1 MAAHDPTTSKRCSK
15 CRETK
20 PVADFQVHRGN
31 PDGLQAHCRPC
42 RNAYSK
48 AMYERKRAAR
58 ISWTL
63 PPDPYSDDLYSIFFV
78 WFKPTPEFPGYG
90 VDTDGIVW
98 CCLAL
103 GYRSVGYARKWRKI
117 SPRSNPNGN
126 LYVAL
131 YRDGIRH
138 DIGVHRLVLATF
150 IGPCPPG
157 KEACHFDDVGTNNR
171 LRNLRY
177 DTHAGNLEDRDRN
190 GGTAIGSR
198 HARAKHVESEIAK
211 AKGMMLRGMSP
222 TEVAKETG
230 IPRGRLYAIKHGR
243 SWTHVEPEK

>member
-1 MAAHDPTTSKRCSK
+1 MATANPITSKRCSK
-15 CRETK
+15 CREIR

-31 PDGLQAHCRPC
+31 PDGLQDHCRPC

-63 PPDPYSDDLYSIFFV
+63 PPDPYSDDPYSIFFV
-78 WFKPTPEFPGYG
+78 WFKPIPEFPGYG
-90 VDTDGIVW
+90 IDTDGIVW

-103 GYRSVGYARKWRKI
+103 GYKSVGYVREWRKI
-117 SPRSNPNGN
+117 GLRLNKSGK
-126 LYVAL
+126 LYAAL
-131 YRDGIRH
+131 YRDNKQYNIAVH
-138 DIGVHRLVLATF
+138 KLVIGTF

-157 KEACHFDDVGTNNR
+157 KECCHFDDDGTNNR

-190 GGTAIGSR
+190 GRTAIGSR

-211 AKGMMLRGMSP
+211 AKGMMLRGMSVA
-222 TEVAKETG
+222 EVSALTG
-230 IPRGRLYAIKHGR
+230 IPPGRLYPIKHNR
-243 SWTHVEPEK
+243 TWTHVEPEQ